1 MRKIV
6 ISIGILI
13 MSLALFSACGY
24 KMTTHEYENEA
35 ILGIEIEKTEAYLDK
50 LVITF
55 AEDSVSDIEKVEIE
69 YYDSTSSLVEETP
82 EFSFNND
89 VLTIETNYA
98 DVISEMRIWE
108 KDRDVYFH
116 IRYIYSES
124 YAMLVYSWTDDVG
137 YMVNGDKDAYYTQ
150 EEKDEQNEL
159 AEIQAEAEAFAF
171 SSIQGEWMNENETVR
186 ILIDYNEEYERYFSV
201 CKLENSEW
209 IEYDSM
215 FIGEISPH
223 GDDAMA
229 LYDNSSF
236 GRRVIVE
243 LEDDNTMKF
252 DHSEELHYR
261 KSDVN

>member
-1 MRKIV
+1 MKKYFFC
-6 ISIGILI
+6 IGILI
-13 MSLALFSACGY
+13 MSLALFSACGN
-24 KMTTHEYENEA
+24 KMTTHEYKNEA

-55 AEDSVSDIEKVEIE
+55 AEDSVSDVKKVEID
-69 YYDSTSSLVEETP
+69 YYDSTSSAIEEIP
-82 EFSFNND
+82 EFSFHND
-89 VLTIETNYA
+89 ILTIETNHA
-98 DVISEMRIWE
+98 DVISEIRIWE

-124 YAMLVYSWTDDVG
+124 YAMLVYSWADDVG
-137 YMVNGDKDAYYTQ
+137 YMVNGDEDAYYTQ

-171 SSIQGEWMNENETVR
+171 SSIHGEWMNKNETVR
-186 ILIDYNEEYERYFSV
+186 ILIDYNENYERCFSV
-201 CKLENSEW
+201 CKLENGEW

-215 FIGEISPH
+215 LIGEISPH
-223 GDDAMA
+223 GNDTMA
-229 LYDNSSF
+229 LYDNPSF
-236 GRRVIVE
+236 GRQVIVE

-252 DHSEELHYR
+252 DYSEEVYYR